1 MHGPSLP
8 DKNRWIET
16 SRLSGRATL
25 RLFCFPWSGA
35 GASVYYKWAGT
46 LPPEI
51 EVCPVQL
58 PGRESR
64 LNETAFTSLEALAAA
79 AGAALRPW
87 LDRPFAF
94 FGHSMGALVSFEIA
108 RWLRRLH
115 GLSPAHLL
123 VSGHTAPHLPRD
135 YEPIHALPEPE
146 FVAELRRLNGTP
158 EAVLSHE
165 ELRALILPVL
175 RADFSVC
182 ETYVYPADEPL
193 ACPISV
199 FGGLQDTDVSREKLE
214 AWREQTT
221 GSFSLRM
228 FPGDHFYLLAAQ
240 HHLLR
245 AIALELEPTIRSLN
259 QKT

>member
-1 MHGPSLP
+1 MINPSSP
-8 DKNRWIET
+8 EKNRWIESSRLT
-16 SRLSGRATL
+16 SRAAL

-35 GASVYYKWAGT
+35 GASVFFKWIGALPAG
-46 LPPEI
+46 I

-64 LNETAFTSLEALAAA
+64 LNETAFTSLESLAAA
-79 AGAALRPW
+79 AGEALRPW

-108 RWLRRLH
+108 RWLRRH
-115 GLSPAHLL
+115 HSLSPAHLL
-123 VSGHTAPHLPRD
+123 VSGHCAPQFPRD
-135 YEPIHALPEPE
+135 YDPIHALPEAE
-146 FVAELRRLNGTP
+146 FIVELRRLNGTP
-158 EAVLSHE
+158 EAVLSHA

-182 ETYVYPADEPL
+182 ETYTYTDDEPL
-193 ACPISV
+193 GCPLSA
-199 FGGLQDTDVSREKLE
+199 FGGLQDKDVSREKLA

-221 GSFSLRM
+221 ANFSLRM

-245 AIALELEPTIRSLN
+245 AIAHELEPTVRNL
-259 QKT
+259 TAGR